1 MKNQDILDNIY
12 SNYVDIKVTQSNLLL
27 GDAEKIESQFTDV
40 VYSPDELYDLI
51 DKRKEIIT
59 SDSKF
64 VYGEIRKAGVETIYK
79 EISEYDGLD
88 TFVDVGSGTG
98 KICLHM
104 SMISNFENIVGIEIV
119 TGRHLYAIELQ
130 QNLGRDFDNVTFLN
144 DDILKI
150 EFERPCVV
158 FTNDVCFSNQL
169 TKIIWDRLP
178 VGSHFISCKNLGN
191 SVKEI
196 YLDVTWQLEPGR
208 WYYYIKK

>member
-1 MKNQDILDNIY
+1 MENQDILDNIY
-12 SNYVDIKVTQSNLLL
+12 SNYVNIKVTQSNILL
-27 GDAEKIESQFTDV
+27 GDTEEIESQFTDV
-40 VYSPDELYDLI
+40 VYSPDELNDLI
-51 DKRKEIIT
+51 DKRKEIN
-59 SDSKF
+59 SDRKF

-158 FTNDVCFSNQL
+158 FTNDVCFPNQL
-169 TKIIWDRLP
+169 TKIIWDSLP

-196 YLDVTWQLEPGR
+196 NLNVTWQLEPCR

>member
-1 MKNQDILDNIY
+1 MENQDILDNIY
-12 SNYVDIKVTQSNLLL
+12 SNYVNIKVTQSNILL
-27 GDAEKIESQFTDV
+27 GDTEKIESQFTDV
-40 VYSPDELYDLI
+40 VYSPDELNDLI
-51 DKRKEIIT
+51 DKRKEIIN
-59 SDSKF
+59 SNKF

-119 TGRHLYAIELQ
+119 TERHLYAIELQ

>member
-1 MKNQDILDNIY
+1 MENQDILDNIY
-12 SNYVDIKVTQSNLLL
+12 SNYVNIKVTQSNILL
-27 GDAEKIESQFTDV
+27 GDTEKIESQFTDV
-40 VYSPDELYDLI
+40 VYSPDELNDLI
-51 DKRKEIIT
+51 DKRKEIIN
-59 SDSKF
+59 SDKF

-119 TGRHLYAIELQ
+119 TERHLYAIELQ

-158 FTNDVCFSNQL
+158 FTNDVCFPNQL
-169 TKIIWDRLP
+169 TKIIWNSLP

-196 YLDVTWQLEPGR
+196 NLNVTWQLEPCR

>member
-1 MKNQDILDNIY
+1 MENQDILDNIY
-12 SNYVDIKVTQSNLLL
+12 SNYVNIKVTQSNILL
-27 GDAEKIESQFTDV
+27 GDTEKIESQFTDV

-51 DKRKEIIT
+51 DKRKEIIN

-119 TGRHLYAIELQ
+119 TERHLYAIELQ

-178 VGSHFISCKNLGN
+178 VGSHFISYKNLGN

-196 YLDVTWQLEPGR
+196 YLDVTWQLEPCR

>member
-12 SNYVDIKVTQSNLLL
+12 SNYVNIKVTQSNILL
-27 GDAEKIESQFTDV
+27 GDTEKIESQFTDV
-40 VYSPDELYDLI
+40 VYSPDELNDLI
-51 DKRKEIIT
+51 DKRKEIIN
-59 SDSKF
+59 SDKF

-79 EISEYDGLD
+79 EISEYSGLD

-119 TGRHLYAIELQ
+119 TERHLYAIELQ

>member
-1 MKNQDILDNIY
+1 MENQDILDNIY
-12 SNYVDIKVTQSNLLL
+12 SNYVNIKVTQSNILL
-27 GDAEKIESQFTDV
+27 GDLEKIESQFTDV
-40 VYSPDELYDLI
+40 VYSADELYDLI
-51 DKRKEIIT
+51 SERKEIN

-158 FTNDVCFSNQL
+158 FTNDVCFPNQL
-169 TKIIWDRLP
+169 TKIIWNSLP

-196 YLDVTWQLEPGR
+196 YLDVTWQLEPCR
-208 WYYYIKK
+208 WSYYIKK

>member
-40 VYSPDELYDLI
+40 VYSPDELNDLI
-51 DKRKEIIT
+51 DKRKEIIN
-59 SDSKF
+59 SDKF

-79 EISEYDGLD
+79 EISEYSGLD

-119 TGRHLYAIELQ
+119 TERHLYAIELQ

-158 FTNDVCFSNQL
+158 FTNDVCFPNQL
-169 TKIIWDRLP
+169 TKIIWDSLP

-196 YLDVTWQLEPGR
+196 YLDVTWQLEPSR

>member
-1 MKNQDILDNIY
+1 MENQDILDNIY
-12 SNYVDIKVTQSNLLL
+12 SNYVNIKVTQSNILL
-27 GDAEKIESQFTDV
+27 GDLEKIESQFTDV
-40 VYSPDELYDLI
+40 VYSADELYDLI
-51 DKRKEIIT
+51 SERKEIN

-158 FTNDVCFSNQL
+158 FTNDVCFPNQL
-169 TKIIWDRLP
+169 TKIIWNSLP

-196 YLDVTWQLEPGR
+196 NLNVTWQLEPCR

>member
-1 MKNQDILDNIY
+1 MENQDILDNIY
-12 SNYVDIKVTQSNLLL
+12 SNYVNIKVTQSNILL
-27 GDAEKIESQFTDV
+27 GDTEKIESQFTDV
-40 VYSPDELYDLI
+40 VYSPDELNDLI
-51 DKRKEIIT
+51 DKRKEIIN
-59 SDSKF
+59 SDKF

-119 TGRHLYAIELQ
+119 TERHLYAIELQ

-158 FTNDVCFSNQL
+158 FTNDVCFANQL
-169 TKIIWDRLP
+169 TKIIWDSLP

-196 YLDVTWQLEPGR
+196 YLDVTWQLEPCR

>member
-1 MKNQDILDNIY
+1 MENQDILDNIY
-12 SNYVDIKVTQSNLLL
+12 SNYVNIKVTQSNILL
-27 GDAEKIESQFTDV
+27 GDLEKIESQFTDV
-40 VYSPDELYDLI
+40 VYSADELYDLI
-51 DKRKEIIT
+51 SERKEIN

-119 TGRHLYAIELQ
+119 TERHLYAIELQ

-158 FTNDVCFSNQL
+158 FTNDVCFPNQL
-169 TKIIWDRLP
+169 TKIIWDSLP

-196 YLDVTWQLEPGR
+196 NLNVTWQLEPCR

>member
-40 VYSPDELYDLI
+40 VYSPDELNDLI
-51 DKRKEIIT
+51 DKRKEIIN
-59 SDSKF
+59 SDKF

-79 EISEYDGLD
+79 EISEYSGLD

-119 TGRHLYAIELQ
+119 TGRHLYAIEFQ

-158 FTNDVCFSNQL
+158 FTNDVCFPNQL
-169 TKIIWDRLP
+169 TKIIWDSLP

-196 YLDVTWQLEPGR
+196 YLDVTWQLEPSR

>member
-1 MKNQDILDNIY
+1 MENQDILDNIY
-12 SNYVDIKVTQSNLLL
+12 SNYVNIKVTQSNILL
-27 GDAEKIESQFTDV
+27 GDTEKIESQFTDV
-40 VYSPDELYDLI
+40 VYSPDELNDLI
-51 DKRKEIIT
+51 DKRKEIIN
-59 SDSKF
+59 SNKF

-130 QNLGRDFDNVTFLN
+130 QNLGRDFGNVTFLN

-158 FTNDVCFSNQL
+158 FTNDNCFPNQL
-169 TKIIWDRLP
+169 TKIIWDSLP

-196 YLDVTWQLEPGR
+196 YLDVTWQLEPCR

>member
-1 MKNQDILDNIY
+1 MENQDILDNIY
-12 SNYVDIKVTQSNLLL
+12 SNYVNIKVTQSNILL
-27 GDAEKIESQFTDV
+27 GDTEKIESQFTDV
-40 VYSPDELYDLI
+40 VYSPDELNDLI
-51 DKRKEIIT
+51 DKRKEIIN
-59 SDSKF
+59 SDKF

-196 YLDVTWQLEPGR
+196 YLDVTWQLEPCR

>member
-1 MKNQDILDNIY
+1 MKNQNILDNIY

-40 VYSPDELYDLI
+40 VYSPDELNDLI
-51 DKRKEIIT
+51 DKRKEIIN
-59 SDSKF
+59 SDKF

-119 TGRHLYAIELQ
+119 TGRHLYAIEFQ

-158 FTNDVCFSNQL
+158 FTNDVCFANQL
-169 TKIIWDRLP
+169 TKIIWDSLP

-196 YLDVTWQLEPGR
+196 YLDVTWQLEPCR
-208 WYYYIKK
+208 WNYYIKK

>member
-1 MKNQDILDNIY
+1 MGNQDILDNIY
-12 SNYVDIKVTQSNLLL
+12 SNYVNIKVTQSNILL
-27 GDAEKIESQFTDV
+27 GDTEKIESQFTDV
-40 VYSPDELYDLI
+40 VYSPDELNDLI
-51 DKRKEIIT
+51 DKRKEIIN
-59 SDSKF
+59 SDKF

-119 TGRHLYAIELQ
+119 TERHLYAIELQ

-158 FTNDVCFSNQL
+158 FTNDVCFPNQL
-169 TKIIWDRLP
+169 TKIIWDSLP

-196 YLDVTWQLEPGR
+196 YLDVTWQLEPCR
-208 WYYYIKK
+208 WNYYIKK

>member
-1 MKNQDILDNIY
+1 MN
-12 SNYVDIKVTQSNLLL
+12 
-27 GDAEKIESQFTDV
+27 
-40 VYSPDELYDLI
+40 DLI
-51 DKRKEIIT
+51 DKRKEIIN
-59 SDSKF
+59 SDKF

-79 EISEYDGLD
+79 EISEYSGLD

-119 TGRHLYAIELQ
+119 TERHLYAIELQ

-158 FTNDVCFSNQL
+158 FTNDVCFPNQL
-169 TKIIWDRLP
+169 TKIIWDSLP

-196 YLDVTWQLEPGR
+196 YLDVTWQLEPSR

>member
-1 MKNQDILDNIY
+1 MENQDILDNIY
-12 SNYVDIKVTQSNLLL
+12 SNYVNIKVTQSNILL
-27 GDAEKIESQFTDV
+27 GDTEKIESQFTDV
-40 VYSPDELYDLI
+40 VYSHDELNDLI
-51 DKRKEIIT
+51 DKRKEIIN
-59 SDSKF
+59 SDKF

-158 FTNDVCFSNQL
+158 FTNDVCFANQL
-169 TKIIWDRLP
+169 TKIIWDSLP

-196 YLDVTWQLEPGR
+196 NLNVTWQLEPCR

>member
-1 MKNQDILDNIY
+1 MENQDILDNIY
-12 SNYVDIKVTQSNLLL
+12 SNYVNIKVTQSNILL
-27 GDAEKIESQFTDV
+27 GDTEKIESQFTDV
-40 VYSPDELYDLI
+40 VYSPDELNDLI
-51 DKRKEIIT
+51 DKRKEIIN
-59 SDSKF
+59 SDKF

-158 FTNDVCFSNQL
+158 FTNDVCFPNQL
-169 TKIIWDRLP
+169 TKIIWNSLP

-196 YLDVTWQLEPGR
+196 NLNVTWQLEPCR

>member
-51 DKRKEIIT
+51 DKRKEIIN

-178 VGSHFISCKNLGN
+178 VGSHFISYKNLGN

-196 YLDVTWQLEPGR
+196 YLDVTWQLEPSR

>member
-51 DKRKEIIT
+51 DKRKEIIN

-119 TGRHLYAIELQ
+119 TERHLYAIELQ

-178 VGSHFISCKNLGN
+178 VGSHFISYKNLGN

-196 YLDVTWQLEPGR
+196 YLDVTWQLEPSR

>member
-27 GDAEKIESQFTDV
+27 GDTEKIESQFTDV
-40 VYSPDELYDLI
+40 VYSPDELNDLI
-51 DKRKEIIT
+51 DKRKEIIN
-59 SDSKF
+59 SDKF

-88 TFVDVGSGTG
+88 KFVDVGSGTG

-104 SMISNFENIVGIEIV
+104 SMISNFENIVGLEIV

-158 FTNDVCFSNQL
+158 FTNDVCFPNQL
-169 TKIIWDRLP
+169 TKIIWDSLP

-196 YLDVTWQLEPGR
+196 NLNVTWQLEPCR

>member
-1 MKNQDILDNIY
+1 M
-12 SNYVDIKVTQSNLLL
+12 
-27 GDAEKIESQFTDV
+27 
-40 VYSPDELYDLI
+40 
-51 DKRKEIIT
+51 
-59 SDSKF
+59 
-64 VYGEIRKAGVETIYK
+64 
-79 EISEYDGLD
+79 
-88 TFVDVGSGTG
+88 DVGSGTG

-158 FTNDVCFSNQL
+158 FTNDVCFPNQL
-169 TKIIWDRLP
+169 TKIIWNSLP

-196 YLDVTWQLEPGR
+196 NLNVTWQLEPCR

>member
-1 MKNQDILDNIY
+1 MENQNILDNIY
-12 SNYVDIKVTQSNLLL
+12 SNYVNIKVTQSNILL
-27 GDAEKIESQFTDV
+27 GDTEKIESQFTDV
-40 VYSPDELYDLI
+40 VYSHDELNDLI
-51 DKRKEIIT
+51 DKRKEIIN
-59 SDSKF
+59 SDKF

-158 FTNDVCFSNQL
+158 FTNDVCFANQL
-169 TKIIWDRLP
+169 TKIIWDSLP

-196 YLDVTWQLEPGR
+196 YLDVTWQLDSCR

>member
-1 MKNQDILDNIY
+1 MENQDILDNIY
-12 SNYVDIKVTQSNLLL
+12 SNYVNIKVTQSNILL
-27 GDAEKIESQFTDV
+27 GDTEKIESQFTDV
-40 VYSPDELYDLI
+40 VYSPDELNDLI
-51 DKRKEIIT
+51 DKRKEIIN
-59 SDSKF
+59 SDKF

-119 TGRHLYAIELQ
+119 TERHLYAIELQ

-196 YLDVTWQLEPGR
+196 YLDVTWQLEPCR
-208 WYYYIKK
+208 WNYYIKK

>member
-1 MKNQDILDNIY
+1 MENQDILDNIY
-12 SNYVDIKVTQSNLLL
+12 SNYVNIKVTQSNILL
-27 GDAEKIESQFTDV
+27 GDLEKIESQFTDV
-40 VYSPDELYDLI
+40 VYSADELYDLI
-51 DKRKEIIT
+51 SERKEIN

-158 FTNDVCFSNQL
+158 FTNDVCFPNQL
-169 TKIIWDRLP
+169 TKIIWNSLP

-196 YLDVTWQLEPGR
+196 YLDVTWQLEPCR
-208 WYYYIKK
+208 WNYYIKK

>member
-1 MKNQDILDNIY
+1 MGNQDILDNIY
-12 SNYVDIKVTQSNLLL
+12 SNYVNIKVTQSNILL
-27 GDAEKIESQFTDV
+27 GDTEKIESQFTDV
-40 VYSPDELYDLI
+40 VYSPDELNDLI
-51 DKRKEIIT
+51 DKRKEIIN
-59 SDSKF
+59 SDKF

-79 EISEYDGLD
+79 EISEYSGLD

-119 TGRHLYAIELQ
+119 TERHLYAIELQ

-158 FTNDVCFSNQL
+158 FTNDVCFPNQL
-169 TKIIWDRLP
+169 TKIIWDSLP

-196 YLDVTWQLEPGR
+196 YLDVTWQLEPSR

>member
-51 DKRKEIIT
+51 DKRKEIIN

-119 TGRHLYAIELQ
+119 TGRHLYAIEFQ
-130 QNLGRDFDNVTFLN
+130 QNLGRDFDNVIFIN

-196 YLDVTWQLEPGR
+196 YLDVTWQLEPSR

>member
-1 MKNQDILDNIY
+1 MGNQDILDNIY
-12 SNYVDIKVTQSNLLL
+12 SNYVNIKVTQSNILL
-27 GDAEKIESQFTDV
+27 GDTEKIESQFTDV
-40 VYSPDELYDLI
+40 VYSPDELNDLI
-51 DKRKEIIT
+51 DKRKEIIN
-59 SDSKF
+59 SDKF

-158 FTNDVCFSNQL
+158 FTNDVCFPNQL
-169 TKIIWDRLP
+169 TKIIWDSLP

-196 YLDVTWQLEPGR
+196 NLNVTWQLEPCR

>member
-1 MKNQDILDNIY
+1 MENQDILDNIY
-12 SNYVDIKVTQSNLLL
+12 SNYVNIKVTQSNILL
-27 GDAEKIESQFTDV
+27 GDLEKIESQFTDV
-40 VYSPDELYDLI
+40 VYSADELYDLI
-51 DKRKEIIT
+51 SERKEIN

-119 TGRHLYAIELQ
+119 TERHLYAIELQ

-158 FTNDVCFSNQL
+158 FTNDVCFPNQL
-169 TKIIWDRLP
+169 TKIIWNSLP

-196 YLDVTWQLEPGR
+196 NLNVTWQLEPCR

>member
-1 MKNQDILDNIY
+1 MGNQDILDNIY
-12 SNYVDIKVTQSNLLL
+12 SNYVNIKVTQSNILL
-27 GDAEKIESQFTDV
+27 GDTEKIESQFTDV
-40 VYSPDELYDLI
+40 VYSPDELNDLI
-51 DKRKEIIT
+51 DKRKEIIN
-59 SDSKF
+59 SDKF

-119 TGRHLYAIELQ
+119 TERHLYAIELQ

-158 FTNDVCFSNQL
+158 FTNDVCFPNQL
-169 TKIIWDRLP
+169 TKIIWDSLP

-196 YLDVTWQLEPGR
+196 YLDVTWQLEPCR
-208 WYYYIKK
+208 WSYYIKK

>member
-1 MKNQDILDNIY
+1 MENQDILDNIY
-12 SNYVDIKVTQSNLLL
+12 SNYVNIKVTQSNILL
-27 GDAEKIESQFTDV
+27 GDLEKIESQFTDV
-40 VYSPDELYDLI
+40 VYSADELYDLI
-51 DKRKEIIT
+51 SERKEIN

-119 TGRHLYAIELQ
+119 TERHLYAIELQ

-158 FTNDVCFSNQL
+158 FTNDVCFPNQL
-169 TKIIWDRLP
+169 TKIIWDSLP

-196 YLDVTWQLEPGR
+196 YLDVTWQLEPCR
-208 WYYYIKK
+208 WNYYIKK

>member
-1 MKNQDILDNIY
+1 MGNQDILDNIY
-12 SNYVDIKVTQSNLLL
+12 SNYVNIKVTQSNILL
-27 GDAEKIESQFTDV
+27 GDTEKIESQFTDV
-40 VYSPDELYDLI
+40 VYSPDELNDLI
-51 DKRKEIIT
+51 DKRKEIIN
-59 SDSKF
+59 SDKF

-119 TGRHLYAIELQ
+119 TERHLYAIELQ

-158 FTNDVCFSNQL
+158 FTNDVCFANQL
-169 TKIIWDRLP
+169 TKIIWDSLP

-196 YLDVTWQLEPGR
+196 YLDVTWQLEPCR
-208 WYYYIKK
+208 WNYYIKK